1 MKNRISSRYRSLL
14 VRGGAVCA
22 TSILL
27 FCATGCHD
35 SKDTD
40 KSSAQPTT
48 TTEVST
54 TCTTTSTTVTTVSNS
69 TTSSTTTGTTTTTF
83 MAETTLMTQPIEVNQ
98 TIVVATEPEPTTAWV
113 EPNPLEQTY
122 TELPISDYERILLCN
137 VVAREYGSDWVS
149 VYDKACVVATVMN
162 RVNNPQF
169 PNTIEGVLT
178 QPNQFSGYYAC
189 NYEWS
194 NVTDNVRESVDYY
207 FNYQDEFGS
216 YLYFYGDG
224 TRNYF
229 Y

>member
-1 MKNRISSRYRSLL
+1 MKNRVSSRYRSLL

-22 TSILL
+22 ISILL
-27 FCATGCHD
+27 LCGTGCHD

-40 KSSAQPTT
+40 LSKTEQPTT

-54 TCTTTSTTVTTVSNS
+54 SCTTTSTTATTVSNS
-69 TTSSTTTGTTTTTF
+69 TTSSTTTGTTTTELMTI
-83 MAETTLMTQPIEVNQ
+83 AETPTTTVQVNTVQ
-98 TIVVATEPEPTTAWV
+98 IEPEPTTAWV
-113 EPNPLEQTY
+113 EPNPSEQTY
-122 TELPISDYERILLCN
+122 AELPISDYEHTLLCN

-162 RVNNPQF
+162 RVNSPQF

-194 NVTDNVRESVDYY
+194 NVTDSVRESVDYY
-207 FNYQDEFGS
+207 FNHQNEFGN
-216 YLYFYGDG
+216 YLYFYGNG
-224 TRNYF
+224 TQNFF

>member
-1 MKNRISSRYRSLL
+1 MKNRVSSRYRSLL

-22 TSILL
+22 VSILL
-27 FCATGCHD
+27 LCGTGCHD

-40 KSSAQPTT
+40 KDAIQPTT
-48 TTEVST
+48 TAEVST
-54 TCTTTSTTVTTVSNS
+54 TCTTSTTMSTTTTS
-69 TTSSTTTGTTTTTF
+69 TTSSTTTGTTTTEL
-83 MAETTLMTQPIEVNQ
+83 MMIAEAPMTTVQVNTVQ
-98 TIVVATEPEPTTAWV
+98 IEPEPTTAWV
-113 EPNPLEQTY
+113 EPNPSEQTY
-122 TELPISDYERILLCN
+122 TELPISDYERTLLRN

-162 RVNNPQF
+162 RVNSPQF

-194 NVTDNVRESVDYY
+194 NVTDSVRESVDYY
-207 FNYQDEFGS
+207 FNHQNEFGN
-216 YLYFYGDG
+216 YLYFYGNG
-224 TRNYF
+224 TQNFF

>member
-1 MKNRISSRYRSLL
+1 MKNRVSSRYRSLL

-22 TSILL
+22 VSILL
-27 FCATGCHD
+27 LCGTGCHD

-40 KSSAQPTT
+40 KDVIQPTT

-54 TCTTTSTTVTTVSNS
+54 TCTTSTTMSTTTTS
-69 TTSSTTTGTTTTTF
+69 TTSSTTTGTTTTTSTV
-83 MAETTLMTQPIEVNQ
+83 ETVLTTLPTVQIP
-98 TIVVATEPEPTTAWV
+98 TTAVVIEPTTAWV
-113 EPNPLEQTY
+113 EPEPVWNNA
-122 TELPISDYERILLCN
+122 PISDYERILLNN

-149 VYDKACVVATVMN
+149 VYDKACVVACVMN
-162 RVNNPQF
+162 RVNSPQF

-178 QPNQFSGYYAC
+178 QPYQFSGYYAC

-194 NVTDNVRESVDYY
+194 NVTDSVRESVDYY
-207 FNYQDEFGS
+207 FNHQDEFGS

>member
-22 TSILL
+22 VSILL
-27 FCATGCHD
+27 LCGTGCHD

-40 KSSAQPTT
+40 KDTIQPTT

-54 TCTTTSTTVTTVSNS
+54 TCTTSTTMSTTTTS
-69 TTSSTTTGTTTTTF
+69 TTSSTTTGTTTTEL
-83 MAETTLMTQPIEVNQ
+83 MMIAETPMTTVQVNTVQ
-98 TIVVATEPEPTTAWV
+98 IEPEPTTAWV
-113 EPNPLEQTY
+113 EPNPLEQSY

-162 RVNNPQF
+162 RVNSPQF

-178 QPNQFSGYYAC
+178 QPYQFSGYYAC

-194 NVTDNVRESVDYY
+194 NVTDSVRESVDYY
-207 FNYQDEFGS
+207 FNHQNEFGN

>member
-14 VRGGAVCA
+14 ARGGAVCA
-22 TSILL
+22 ISILL
-27 FCATGCHD
+27 LCVTGCH
-35 SKDTD
+35 SGKDTD
-40 KSSAQPTT
+40 KDVIQPT

-54 TCTTTSTTVTTVSNS
+54 SCTTSTATSTTTNS
-69 TTSSTTTGTTTTTF
+69 TTSSTTTSVTTTAATMTT
-83 MAETTLMTQPIEVNQ
+83 AEPMTQKIVSESTARIEPVYVEP
-98 TIVVATEPEPTTAWV
+98 TTSWVEPEPVWNNA
-113 EPNPLEQTY
+113 
-122 TELPISDYERILLCN
+122 PISDYERILLNN

-162 RVNNPQF
+162 RVNSPQF

-178 QPNQFSGYYAC
+178 QPYQFSGYYAC

-194 NVTDNVRESVDYY
+194 NVTDSVRESVDYY
-207 FNYQDEFGS
+207 FNHQDEFGN

>member
-1 MKNRISSRYRSLL
+1 MKNRVSSRYRSLL

-22 TSILL
+22 VSILL
-27 FCATGCHD
+27 LCGTGCHD

-40 KSSAQPTT
+40 KDAIQPMT

-54 TCTTTSTTVTTVSNS
+54 TCTTSTTMSTTTTS
-69 TTSSTTTGTTTTTF
+69 TTSSTTTSTTTTEL
-83 MAETTLMTQPIEVNQ
+83 MMIAEAPMTTVQVNTVQ
-98 TIVVATEPEPTTAWV
+98 IEPEPTTAWV
-113 EPNPLEQTY
+113 EPNSLEQTY
-122 TELPISDYERILLCN
+122 TELPISDYERTLLCN

-178 QPNQFSGYYAC
+178 QPQQFSGYYAC

-194 NVTDNVRESVDYY
+194 NVTDSVRESVDYY
-207 FNYQDEFGS
+207 FNHQNEFGN